1 MASTYL
7 SRTPSSAG
15 NRKTFTFS
23 CWFKRSK
30 ITSSY
35 QRLFACYSDTNNRDE
50 IYLHEQDD
58 TITIESVVSSSAI
71 VNVKTNRKFRDTNGW
86 YHFVYTADTTQSTAS
101 DRIKIYINGV
111 QETSFSTATYPSQ
124 NADLNFNNNIIHYIG
139 RTGYSSG
146 SNSYFDGSMSHIH
159 FSDGYAYAPTVFGST
174 DSTTGEWKINTS
186 PSVTYGTNGFWIL
199 KDGNSVTDQSGNSNN
214 FTVAGGTLTKT
225 EDNPSNV
232 FCTWNPLNYDFA
244 NNPSTFAKGNTQVTP
259 TQTTAYNTGVS
270 TLAMPKGNGKFYT
283 EIKYISS
290 GNVNG
295 GFGIVDMDYVNK
307 IYYENYNLMEETTA
321 TTIGRVIYGKN
332 GAVVTGG
339 GVETGGFGGTWSNG
353 DIIGIACDMEN
364 GAIYFSKNGTWQN
377 SGDPTSGVSRT
388 GAVNT
393 SAASWWTGTSQW
405 GLWCGKKVS
414 TTDLSFQANFGNGYF
429 NTTAVSS
436 AGTNASNNGIF
447 EYDVPSG
454 YTALSTKGLNL

>member
-7 SRTPSSAG
+7 TRTPSSAG

-23 CWFKRSK
+23 CWFKRGN

-139 RTGYSSG
+139 RSGYSSG
-146 SNSYFDGSMSHIH
+146 SNSYFDGCMSHIH

-186 PSVTYGTNGFWIL
+186 PSFTLGTNGFTIL
-199 KDGNSVTDQSGNSNN
+199 KDGNTVTDQSANSNN

-225 EDNPSNV
+225 EDCPSNV
-232 FCTWNPLNYDFA
+232 FATWNPLNPTNPDFA
-244 NNPSTFAKGNTQVTP
+244 NGN
-259 TQTTAYNTGVS
+259 A
-270 TLAMPKGNGKFYT
+270 TLTRASNSWKP
-283 EIKYISS
+283 
-290 GNVNG
+290 
-295 GFGIVDMDYVNK
+295 
-307 IYYENYNLMEETTA
+307 A
-321 TTIGRVIYGKN
+321 WTTIGASSGKYYCEIDWDSGSNFTVGFSTADVPGSNPTLEDLVGNPSNGGYITVLYENGVIYNN
-332 GAVVTGG
+332 GSSAGAYGSGSTYA
-339 GVETGGFGGTWSNG
+339 TNDIMMLAMDLDNNKFYFG
-353 DIIGIACDMEN
+353 
-364 GAIYFSKNGTWQN
+364 KNGTWFN
-377 SGDPTSGVSRT
+377 SANPASNT
-388 GAVNT
+388 GGYDINASYTNSTWCFAAVVYGT
-393 SAASWWTGTSQW
+393 GSWHG
-405 GLWCGKKVS
+405 
-414 TTDLSFQANFGNGYF
+414 NFGNGYF
-429 NTTAVSS
+429 GTTQISS
-436 AGTNASNNGIF
+436 AGSNASGIGIF
-447 EYDVPSG
+447 EYDVPTG